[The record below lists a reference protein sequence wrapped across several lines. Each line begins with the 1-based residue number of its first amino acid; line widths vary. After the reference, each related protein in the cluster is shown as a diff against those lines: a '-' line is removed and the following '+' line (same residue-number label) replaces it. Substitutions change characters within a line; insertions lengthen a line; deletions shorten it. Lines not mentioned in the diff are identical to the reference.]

1 MLRISAFDTRS
12 INLVNL
18 GRDKVIPGLKN
29 HLESKQL
36 IETFIARTKA
46 DTRIGGTLSLYN
58 DKEDFIAL
66 PSLLLS
72 KAAFYSVTFHELVL
86 DFEPQALHAEFQV
99 MDFASMNMKEPD
111 GKTQT

>member
-1 MLRISAFDTRS
+1 LLRVSAFDTRS

-66 PSLLLS
+66 PL
-72 KAAFYSVTFHELVL
+72 AFVEQGSFL
-86 DFEPQALHAEFQV
+86 
-99 MDFASMNMKEPD
+99 
-111 GKTQT
+111 